1 MVIGGAP
8 SEEEPGHLMEVIN
21 QREEMQMGKSPSRVG
36 RHSQA
41 VTLKVILQPLAKQEL
56 SPLGMLV
63 TQTKFPRHV
72 S

>member
-1 MVIGGAP
+1 M
-8 SEEEPGHLMEVIN
+8 
-21 QREEMQMGKSPSRVG
+21 QRDKSPSTVG

-56 SPLGMLV
+56 NLLGMLV
-63 TQTKFPRHV
+63 TQTKFPRRV

>member
-1 MVIGGAP
+1 
-8 SEEEPGHLMEVIN
+8 MEVIN
-21 QREEMQMGKSPSRVG
+21 QREEMQMGKSPSTVG

-56 SPLGMLV
+56 SLLGMLV
-63 TQTKFPRHV
+63 TQTKFPRRV